1 MTRTIS
7 LPRAAD
13 DPARDEK
20 PHERYERRVL
30 TFFVLENV
38 DVLLDD
44 EEAADTIVDPAPK
57 EKRQKN
63 RPIKSKDEAANQ
75 RDRHESETI
84 CLIGRH

>member
-1 MTRTIS
+1 M
-7 LPRAAD
+7 
-13 DPARDEK
+13 
-20 PHERYERRVL
+20 
-30 TFFVLENV
+30 
-38 DVLLDD
+38 LLDD

>member
-7 LPRAAD
+7 LLRAAD
-13 DPARDEK
+13 DPAEIKSRTEV
-20 PHERYERRVL
+20 RERRVL

-44 EEAADTIVDPAPK
+44 EQAAETLVDPAQK
-57 EKRQKN
+57 TKRQKN
-63 RPIKSKDEAANQ
+63 RPIKSKDEAVNQ
-75 RDRHESETI
+75 RDRHQSETI